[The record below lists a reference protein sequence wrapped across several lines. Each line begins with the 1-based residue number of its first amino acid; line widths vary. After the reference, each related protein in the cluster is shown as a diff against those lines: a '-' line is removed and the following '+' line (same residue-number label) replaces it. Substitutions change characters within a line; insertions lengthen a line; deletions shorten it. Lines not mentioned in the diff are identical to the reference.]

1 MRQWHEVV
9 ARLAAAMGLA
19 CAFGA
24 AAAAPSKAEQ
34 TRLWDE
40 VGRVAVKGPADVRLL
55 DEAVLH
61 VPAGEIFVPQPQ
73 ADRLLDLF
81 GNPGSNPD
89 MPGLILPRD
98 PKATWFMPVRFQ
110 ASGYIKDDDARTWN
124 ADEMLASLQAG
135 TEEQNRERVKAGVPA
150 VEAVGWS
157 EPPSYDPATHRLA
170 WALSSRVAGARD
182 DAPRMVN
189 YNTYALGRDGYF
201 TMNLVAAQADLQ
213 ALKPVAER
221 QLAALEYD
229 AGKRYTD
236 FDARTDRVSPYGL
249 SSLVVGLTQP
259 QAGLLPK
266 ARALSAAWLKV
277 LVLAVALAFAVG
289 VALLVRR
296 RRPTSAAM
304 PPAAPFVNTVAE
316 TPGSDIDLELGDD
329 GDRADAR
336 HRAT

>member
-1 MRQWHEVV
+1 MRQWHEVI

-19 CAFGA
+19 CAIGA
-24 AAAAPSKAEQ
+24 AVAAPSKAEQ
-34 TRLWDE
+34 ARLWDD
-40 VGRVAVKGPADVRLL
+40 VGRVAIKGPADVRLL

-61 VPAGEIFVPQPQ
+61 LPAGEIFVPQPQ

-135 TEEQNRERVKAGVPA
+135 TEEQNRERKKAGVPA
-150 VEAVGWS
+150 VEAVAWS

-201 TMNLVAAQADLQ
+201 TLNLVAAQADLP
-213 ALKPVAER
+213 ALRTVAER
-221 QLAALEYD
+221 QVAALEYD
-229 AGKRYTD
+229 AGKNYAD

-259 QAGLLPK
+259 QTGLLPK
-266 ARALSAAWLKV
+266 ARALSAPYLKY
-277 LVLAVALAFAVG
+277 LLLAVALVVAVG
-289 VALLVRR
+289 VVILVRR
-296 RRPTSAAM
+296 RRPAPAAA
-304 PPAAPFVNTVAE
+304 PPAATFVNTAAE
-316 TPGSDIDLELGDD
+316 PPGADVGLGPGDD
-329 GDRADAR
+329 AGRTDAP